1 MSEFLNEDKPLY
13 NSRII
18 DTFIRLIKQRY
29 SFVNVGE
36 LLEYAG
42 MKPYEVADQGH
53 WFTQEQI
60 DRFYERLS
68 AITGNDNIAREAG
81 QYSASPD
88 AIGVMRQYVLGLVG
102 PARVY
107 EFIRKT
113 TVNFTRSSLYE
124 SRRLAS
130 NRMEITVTPYE
141 GTHEKQFQCENRIGF
156 FEAIALVFNNRLN
169 RIDHPEC
176 MFKGGKVC
184 RYIVSWEESH
194 SVIWS
199 RVRVGVAV
207 IFLALFMAQ
216 LSTEPVVA
224 FRTILPFAVMV
235 FLLLSVIVEKK
246 EKKQLQASVENIKD
260 STDRLLEQIN
270 INYNNALITNEIGQA
285 ISRQTSVDDILD
297 SVIQVLEKRLD
308 YDRGLILLAS
318 PDKSRLIFQAGFGY
332 DAKLVS
338 LLRKAEFHLDRPE
351 SRGVFVISFR
361 EQKPFLIN
369 NIDDIETSLSFRSL
383 LFAKKLGAQSF
394 ICCPILCEGEAVG
407 VLAVDNIKSKRP
419 LVQSDLS
426 LLMGVAP
433 VIGITIHN
441 ANLIEAKV
449 KQFSSLL
456 QVMAASI
463 DARDPMT
470 AGHSEKVTEY
480 ALGICGE
487 MKLAKDYSEMIRVAA
502 LLHDYGKIGIPDAIL
517 KKDGRLTDIEYE
529 LVKYHASKTRGILE
543 QVHFEGIY
551 QQVPSIAGCHHEK
564 IDGSGYPNGLRGKD
578 IPLGAKIIAVADF
591 FEAITAKRHYREPM
605 AVEEAF
611 KLLREES
618 GTHFEK
624 KLVEALISYYTKNYL
639 GKPTHRYRL
648 V

>member
-1 MSEFLNEDKPLY
+1 
-13 NSRII
+13 
-18 DTFIRLIKQRY
+18 
-29 SFVNVGE
+29 V
-36 LLEYAG
+36 
-42 MKPYEVADQGH
+42 
-53 WFTQEQI
+53 
-60 DRFYERLS
+60 
-68 AITGNDNIAREAG
+68 
-81 QYSASPD
+81 
-88 AIGVMRQYVLGLVG
+88 
-102 PARVY
+102 
-107 EFIRKT
+107 
-113 TVNFTRSSLYE
+113 
-124 SRRLAS
+124 
-130 NRMEITVTPYE
+130 
-141 GTHEKQFQCENRIGF
+141 HEKPFQCENRIGF
-156 FEAIALVFNNRLN
+156 IEAVATLFNNQLPH
-169 RIDHPEC
+169 IEHPEC
-176 MFKGGKVC
+176 CFSGGTACK
-184 RYIVSWEESH
+184 YIISWHESRFLLWKKARNF
-194 SVIWS
+194 SAILS
-199 RVRVGVAV
+199 IAALLSYVAIDPEV
-207 IFLALFMAQ
+207 ALHW
-216 LSTEPVVA
+216 
-224 FRTILPFAVMV
+224 ILPSSMAIVA
-235 FLLLSVIVEKK
+235 LLSFIVEKLENK
-246 EKKQLQASVENIKD
+246 ELHSSLDSLHD
-260 STDRLLEQIN
+260 STEKLLEQIN

-285 ISRQTSVDDILD
+285 ISKQTSVDDILGN
-297 SVIQVLEKRLD
+297 VIHILEKRLD
-308 YDRGLILLAS
+308 YDRGLILLTN
-318 PDKSRLIFQAGFGY
+318 PEKSRLIFQAGFGY

-369 NIDDIETSLSFRSL
+369 DIDEIEGSLSFRSL
-383 LFAKKLGAQSF
+383 VFAKKLGAQSF
-394 ICCPILCEGEAVG
+394 ICCPIVCEGEPIG
-407 VLAVDNIKSKRP
+407 VLAVDNLKSKRR
-419 LVQSDLS
+419 LVQSDMS
-426 LLMGVAP
+426 LLMGIAP

-487 MKLAKDYSEMIRVAA
+487 LKLGKEFCEMIRVAA

-564 IDGSGYPNGLRGKD
+564 LDGSGYPNGLRGKD

-605 AVEEAF
+605 DVEEAF
-611 KLLREES
+611 RLLREES

-624 KLVEALISYYTKNYL
+624 KLVEALISYYTKTYF